1 MPYAVIMEWDA
12 DWDTHRRID
21 AAIGEDPA
29 DGLVLHS
36 AGPSESGTR
45 VLDVWE
51 TKDHANRFFE
61 TRIVPALASLGMEP
75 GPPLSLTEFEVEIV
89 RT

>member
-12 DWDTHRRID
+12 DWESHLRID
-21 AAIGEDPA
+21 AAVGDEPGE
-29 DGLVLHS
+29 GLLLHA
-36 AGPSESGTR
+36 AGPCEAGTR

-51 TKDHANRFFE
+51 SKKHSTRFFQE
-61 TRIVPALASLGMEP
+61 RILPALMSLGVEP
-75 GPPLSLTEFEVEIV
+75 GPPLSVTEFEVEIV